1 MELPTDEDLMAGVRG
16 GDVRKLEPL
25 FDRHHAALF
34 RYSMRMT
41 GNREWS
47 EDLVQEI
54 FFRVLKYRET
64 YREGSTFTTWVFRIA
79 HNTFV
84 DQARK
89 KKWEVQ
95 SEETVDLPVA
105 PINELEQTQDL
116 KLLRSALLKLPEPHR
131 EVLVLARFQQLP
143 YEEIAELL
151 GIEVGTVKT
160 RVHRAIKQLRD
171 IYFELTRT
179 PYAVRSNP

>member
-1 MELPTDEDLMAGVRG
+1 
-16 GDVRKLEPL
+16 
-25 FDRHHAALF
+25 
-34 RYSMRMT
+34 
-41 GNREWS
+41 
-47 EDLVQEI
+47 
-54 FFRVLKYRET
+54 
-64 YREGSTFTTWVFRIA
+64 
-79 HNTFV
+79 
-84 DQARK
+84 
-89 KKWEVQ
+89 
-95 SEETVDLPVA
+95 
-105 PINELEQTQDL
+105 L

-171 IYFELTRT
+171 IYFDLTRT